1 MYINKKDVIAI
12 KDFIE
17 DKDISDGFIEL
28 YKYEETKFSDIEYEI
43 RDNLIGVKLAGER
56 LRFYVNKG
64 KDDKWYFKAADQ
76 FRHEFKISELSIYK
90 KEIDKAN
97 TYFSKNQQRVKLKER
112 EIDDG
117 EFSVERSINA
127 KTGTST
133 VSIKNLNINETDKV
147 LDELKTLAD
156 KGVKTIDIRIYSKQ

>member
-1 MYINKKDVIAI
+1 MYISKKDIIAI

-28 YKYEETKFSDIEYEI
+28 YKYEEMNFSDIEYEI
-43 RDNLIGVKLAGER
+43 RDNLIGVKLSGER

-64 KDDKWYFKAADQ
+64 KDGKWYFKAADQ
-76 FRHEFKISELSIYK
+76 FRHEFKLSELSVYK

-97 TYFSKNQQRVKLKER
+97 TYFSKNQQRIKLKEK
-112 EIDDG
+112 EVDDG
-117 EFSVERSINA
+117 EFIVERSVNI

-133 VSIKNLNINETDKV
+133 VSIKNLNINETEKV
-147 LDELKTLAD
+147 LKELKTLAD
-156 KGVKTIDIRIYSKQ
+156 KGIKTVDIRIYSKN